1 MFPMTIY
8 CWDPG
13 EDWNFRLAPGGSH
26 RADVQR
32 FKSWGGDRPRQCL
45 TIGTMV
51 EGKGW
56 WYVDVRG
63 CSWRLM
69 NAFAIVDPMKRGKNM
84 EKYGTIWI
92 NMDKYGKIWNNMENA
107 WCSGS
112 PLNMERFFFLCSDQ
126 LHWSRACYDIL
137 SSTLCTP
144 FGAVSVSGRTTTS
157 WTNWMN
163 AFQRRIPWVE
173 TLLGLSERR
182 GSHRGPDHPGI
193 SWGSVKY
200 RSELLLKKHLFHES
214 KLNSYTSSCI
224 TC

>member
-1 MFPMTIY
+1 MPDDRDNGRREGLMICGCEGMLMKTH
-8 CWDPG
+8 
-13 EDWNFRLAPGGSH
+13 E
-26 RADVQR
+26 R
-32 FKSWGGDRPRQCL
+32 FCHCRSNETG
-45 TIGTMV
+45 
-51 EGKGW
+51 
-56 WYVDVRG
+56 
-63 CSWRLM
+63 
-69 NAFAIVDPMKRGKNM
+69 

-92 NMDKYGKIWNNMENA
+92 NMDKYGKIWNNMEKCLVLWKSLEHGA
-107 WCSGS
+107 
-112 PLNMERFFFLCSDQ
+112 LFFLCSDQ
-126 LHWSRACYDIL
+126 LHWSRACHDIL

>member
-92 NMDKYGKIWNNMENA
+92 NMEKYGTIWKNA

-112 PLNMERFFFLCSDQ
+112 PLNMERFFFVFGPITLKQSMSWYSEFDSLHPLWCSFCIWQD
-126 LHWSRACYDIL
+126 YDL
-137 SSTLCTP
+137 LNKLDERVSKKNTMGRNAA
-144 FGAVSVSGRTTTS
+144 GALRETWFTS
-157 WTNWMN
+157 WTGSSWN
-163 AFQRRIPWVE
+163 
-173 TLLGLSERR
+173 LLGFSE
-182 GSHRGPDHPGI
+182 I
-193 SWGSVKY
+193 SIWIA
-200 RSELLLKKHLFHES
+200 SEKTLVS
-214 KLNSYTSSCI
+214 WI
-224 TC
+224 

>member
-26 RADVQR
+26 RADAQR

-112 PLNMERFFFLCSDQ
+112 PLNMERFFFC
-126 LHWSRACYDIL
+126 
-137 SSTLCTP
+137 
-144 FGAVSVSGRTTTS
+144 VRTNYTEAEHVMIFWVRLFAPPLVQFLYLAGLRPLEQIG
-157 WTNWMN
+157 WTR
-163 AFQRRIPWVE
+163 FKE
-173 TLLGLSERR
+173 EYHG
-182 GSHRGPDHPGI
+182 
-193 SWGSVKY
+193 
-200 RSELLLKKHLFHES
+200 
-214 KLNSYTSSCI
+214 
-224 TC
+224 